1 MHNTRR
7 LVHGLELIDGALE
20 SVLHHVANL
29 KVLLADLV
37 VGHAQDLLD
46 ILQSKAVALHSLEGL
61 STTNESL
68 DIVGIDLQNGRAV
81 CWVGGWKYKIRCS
94 RDTVRTYTWGLERNI
109 DAVKNRDK

>member
-20 SVLHHVANL
+20 PVLHHVAKL

-46 ILQSKAVALHSLEGL
+46 ILQSKAVALQSLEGL

-68 DIVGIDLQNGRAV
+68 DVVGIDLQNGRAV
-81 CWVGGWKYKIRCS
+81 CWVGGGNTRYDVVEIRS
-94 RDTVRTYTWGLERNI
+94 EHMETRAES
-109 DAVKNRDK
+109 

>member
-20 SVLHHVANL
+20 SVLHHVAKL

-46 ILQSKAVALHSLEGL
+46 ILQSKAVALQSLEGL

-68 DIVGIDLQNGRAV
+68 DVVGIDLQNGRAV
-81 CWVGGWKYKIRCS
+81 CWVGGGNTRYDVVEIRS
-94 RDTVRTYTWGLERNI
+94 EHTETRAESKRSEQ
-109 DAVKNRDK
+109 

>member
-20 SVLHHVANL
+20 SVLHHVAKL

-46 ILQSKAVALHSLEGL
+46 ILQSKAVALQSLEGL

-68 DIVGIDLQNGRAV
+68 DVVGIDLQNGRAV
-81 CWVGGWKYKIRCS
+81 CWVGDGNTRYDVVEIRS
-94 RDTVRTYTWGLERNI
+94 EHTETRAESKRSEQ
-109 DAVKNRDK
+109 